1 MPRTSRRLTLAAG
14 AREAMSGIRRFRV
27 RNTVRAISPNC
38 SSSSACKRSSGP
50 TTGSPVRLGR
60 LKGREPCAIKK
71 TATTAPAQSAMASCT
86 ERWRKRSV
94 AQLRGPVG
102 VVLGSVATFL
112 SIMVPPCVWRL
123 TVDIPS
129 TLLKIV
135 LCTHGAC
142 QAVVFTRVYELVVGK
157 KGKKEYPHLDK
168 KSYQPERRLTNGNE

>member
-1 MPRTSRRLTLAAG
+1 MPRTSRLLTLAAG

-142 QAVVFTRVYELVVGK
+142 QAVPGCTTGLLKPWGQYVRTDKDGK
-157 KGKKEYPHLDK
+157 MKGETEADRKSKEG
-168 KSYQPERRLTNGNE
+168 R